1 MKYTEKTVKIDSF
14 LSTVF
19 GCDRT
24 YSINNHICTK
34 CGKSVNPSSFKDAI
48 SIKEYG
54 ISGFCQEC
62 QDEIFTENK
71 EDFGDDEF

>member
-1 MKYTEKTVKIDSF
+1 MKSTEKTVKIDSF
-14 LSTVF
+14 LSTVI
-19 GCDRT
+19 GRDRT
-24 YSINNHICTK
+24 YSINNYLCTK
-34 CGKSVNPSSFKDAI
+34 CGKSINLSSFKDAI

>member
-1 MKYTEKTVKIDSF
+1 MKPTEKTVKIDSF

-19 GCDRT
+19 GRDRT
-24 YSINNHICTK
+24 YSINNHLCTK
-34 CGKSVNPSSFKDAI
+34 CGKSVNLGSFKDAI

-62 QDEIFTENK
+62 QDEIFTEDEENF
-71 EDFGDDEF
+71 EDDEF

>member
-1 MKYTEKTVKIDSF
+1 MNPTVKTVKIDSF

-19 GCDRT
+19 GRDRT
-24 YSINNHICTK
+24 YSINNYLCTK
-34 CGKSVNPSSFKDAI
+34 CGKNVNLSSFKDAI

-62 QDEIFTENK
+62 QDEIFK
-71 EDFGDDEF
+71 EDEEDFEDDKF

>member
-1 MKYTEKTVKIDSF
+1 MKPTEKTVKIDSF

-19 GCDRT
+19 GYDRT

-62 QDEIFTENK
+62 QDEIFTEDE
-71 EDFGDDEF
+71 EDFENDEF